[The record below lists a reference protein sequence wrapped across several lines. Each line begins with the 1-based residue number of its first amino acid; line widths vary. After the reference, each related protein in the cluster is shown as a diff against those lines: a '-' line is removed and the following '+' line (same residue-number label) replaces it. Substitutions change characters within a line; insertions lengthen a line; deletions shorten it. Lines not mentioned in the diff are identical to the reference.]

1 MKIILLEDVKGTG
14 KAGEVVDVNPGYGR
28 NFLMP
33 KKLAK
38 EATPANLRELEK
50 IKAENAAKRA
60 EDYDSA
66 KAMAERLED
75 IVLVIKTK
83 GGEGGKLFGSI
94 TSKDLSDALQEQHGI
109 EVDRKKIQMDAPIKQ
124 MGEHTVDIKLFA
136 EVSGKIKVI
145 VESL

>member
-14 KAGEVVDVNPGYGR
+14 KAGDVVDVNPGYGR

-38 EATPANLRELEK
+38 EATPSNLRELEK

-66 KAMAERLED
+66 KALADRLED
-75 IVLVIKTK
+75 IVVVIKSK

-94 TSKDLSDALQEQHGI
+94 TSKDLSDALQEQHSI
-109 EVDRKKIQMDAPIKQ
+109 EVDRKKIQIETPIKQ

-136 EVSGKIKVI
+136 EVTGKIKLI